1 MGILCV
7 LIGLTSALM
16 VILEDNSMLCI
27 FYLVLSF
34 ISIGFF
40 WIGEKLDFIGL
51 LLIIIYVGAIAI
63 LFLFVVMMINTKLEY
78 KSLLFKFSP
87 FGLIIIFII
96 ISELSKEFYSCNIFN
111 YYKIFDLLSINGQIT
126 NISSL
131 PELMYSWSYLMYSSL
146 ILLVAMIGAITL
158 TLNHNLNVK
167 RQTLFQKW

>member
-1 MGILCV
+1 M
-7 LIGLTSALM
+7 
-16 VILEDNSMLCI
+16 
-27 FYLVLSF
+27 
-34 ISIGFF
+34 
-40 WIGEKLDFIGL
+40 
-51 LLIIIYVGAIAI
+51 GAIAI

-131 PELMYSWSYLMYSSL
+131 PELMYS
-146 ILLVAMIGAITL
+146 
-158 TLNHNLNVK
+158 
-167 RQTLFQKW
+167 